1 MNNIQFGDVWI
12 CSGQSNMEW
21 PMYAIMNSTEEI
33 SKMAEYPNIKLFKLA
48 HMTAPEPQ
56 SDLTTLDFE
65 KWASTSE
72 SDKIQGFSAICL
84 LTIRNLADR
93 LGKDKV

>member
-1 MNNIQFGDVWI
+1 
-12 CSGQSNMEW
+12 MEW

-33 SKMAEYPNIKLFKLA
+33 AKMADYPNIKLFKLA

-72 SDKIQGFSAICL
+72 SDKVRGFSAICL
-84 LTIRNLADR
+84 LTIRNMADK
-93 LGKDKV
+93 LGKDKVHMMKQILKMP